1 MVLERV
7 KIVRFINLNLR
18 CERMDMV
25 TSSLLVMCGFAMLTS
40 FAALLSRDNFYSAL
54 YMSITL
60 LVIAGIYA
68 LYNVQPVF
76 ILIAFIF
83 VGAVGAVTV
92 ALAATYRQIGPQ
104 LNLDYAW
111 AIPTAITI
119 LVLGFS
125 IYAYVNY
132 DIIYTFNDR
141 IVANFVSDYI
151 VLVLFF
157 ISLSI
162 LLMMSVVKF
171 IRREAT

>member
-1 MVLERV
+1 
-7 KIVRFINLNLR
+7 
-18 CERMDMV
+18 MDMV
-25 TSSLLVMCGFAMLTS
+25 TLSLLVMCSFAVLTS

-60 LVIAGIYA
+60 LVIAGVYA

-92 ALAATYRQIGPQ
+92 ALAATYRYVRPQ

-111 AIPTAITI
+111 AIPAAITM

-132 DIIYTFNDR
+132 D
-141 IVANFVSDYI
+141 VAAVFSEKAVVSFVSDYI
-151 VLVLFF
+151 VLAVFF

-171 IRREAT
+171 VRREAT